1 MVNICKT
8 VHYALDRIRNP
19 LVMWIGAWWMLDCVG
34 LKMVYGKDKGEGK
47 APPRGHCYVL
57 YRKLRSFCLSDN
69 QGHCDTV
76 LSKKTFLKSFLV
88 L

>member
-47 APPRGHCYVL
+47 AHHAATVTFFTGN
-57 YRKLRSFCLSDN
+57 SDPFVC
-69 QGHCDTV
+69 QITKGTV
-76 LSKKTFLKSFLV
+76 IQF
-88 L
+88 